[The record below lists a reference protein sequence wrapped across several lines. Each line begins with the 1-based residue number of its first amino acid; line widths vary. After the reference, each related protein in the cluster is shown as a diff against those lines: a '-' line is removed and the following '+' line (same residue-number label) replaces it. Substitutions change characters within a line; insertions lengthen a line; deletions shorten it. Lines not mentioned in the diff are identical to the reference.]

1 MAQVRALARR
11 TIAADPAKV
20 LAALADYR
28 EVRPSILTEH
38 YRDYRVESGGDGAG
52 TVVHWV
58 LQATSKRQRDQLLE
72 VSTAPGGGVVETDR
86 NSSMVTTWRVRP
98 EGPAA
103 ATVEVETRWN
113 GAGGVGGFF
122 ERMFAPK
129 GLQRI
134 HGAVLENLE
143 RRVVPGGQRSA
154 G

>member
-11 TIAADPAKV
+11 TIPADPGTV

-28 EVRPSILTEH
+28 EIRPSILTEH
-38 YRDYRVESGGDGAG
+38 YRDYRVEVGGEGAG

-58 LQATSKRQRDQLLE
+58 LQATSKRQRDQLVE
-72 VSTAPGGGVVETDR
+72 VSTVPEGVVETDR

-98 EGPAA
+98 EGPDS
-103 ATVEVETRWN
+103 ATVEVDTRWD
-113 GAGGVGGFF
+113 GAGGIGGFF
-122 ERMFAPK
+122 ERTFAPK

-134 HGAVLENLE
+134 HDGVLANLE
-143 RRVVPGGQRSA
+143 RRVAAGGRGS

>member
-1 MAQVRALARR
+1 MAQVRATARR
-11 TIAADPAKV
+11 TITADPEKV

-28 EVRPSILTEH
+28 EVRPAILTEH
-38 YRDYRVESGGDGAG
+38 YRDYQVEAGGEGSG

-58 LQATSKRQRDQLLE
+58 LQATSKRQRDQRVE

-98 EGPAA
+98 EGQAA
-103 ATVEVETRWN
+103 ATVEVDTTWD

-122 ERMFAPK
+122 ERLFAPK

-134 HGAVLENLE
+134 HDGVLANLE
-143 RRVVPGGQRSA
+143 RRLATTGG
-154 G
+154 